1 MLMKMNNMINNFSV
15 VIPVFNEEEV
25 FLESANK
32 IYKICQEMNKP
43 FEIIFSENGS
53 TDNTVKLI
61 ETFIRDKDNCFMINN
76 NFANYGLALKNGFE
90 SVKNDIVISFDI
102 DYFSKKFLV
111 QALQL
116 NENIVALV
124 ASKRLSESEDERTL
138 IRKMATSVFVFILK
152 LLFRTSLTDTHGMK
166 AIRKDN
172 IEKEINNV
180 ISTQDIFDTELLI
193 RIERSGFRISEVPA
207 KVNEIRPSVSVIF
220 TRIPRTLKSLF
231 KLRFQLFKESLNT
244 NNL

>member
-1 MLMKMNNMINNFSV
+1 MLMKMNYMINNFSV

-25 FLESANK
+25 VLESANK
-32 IYKICQEMNKP
+32 IYKICLEMNKP

-193 RIERSGFRISEVPA
+193 RIERSGFRISEVPT

-220 TRIPRTLKSLF
+220 TRIPRTLNSLF

>member
-25 FLESANK
+25 VLESANK
-32 IYKICQEMNKP
+32 IYKICLEMNKP

-61 ETFIRDKDNCFMINN
+61 ETFIEDKDNCFMINSN
-76 NFANYGLALKNGFE
+76 IANYGLALKNGFE

-102 DYFSKKFLV
+102 DYFSKKFLK

-116 NENIVALV
+116 DENYVALV

-138 IRKMATSVFVFILK
+138 IRKIATSIFVK
-152 LLFRTSLTDTHGMK
+152 R
-166 AIRKDN
+166 
-172 IEKEINNV
+172 
-180 ISTQDIFDTELLI
+180 
-193 RIERSGFRISEVPA
+193 
-207 KVNEIRPSVSVIF
+207 
-220 TRIPRTLKSLF
+220 
-231 KLRFQLFKESLNT
+231 
-244 NNL
+244 